1 MHVEGL
7 LPGNLCIVSLLSLE
21 QCSHFE
27 TFCVQ
32 LVQMATKPITALSI
46 LGKTVLLK
54 TYLLYLTYSDLGLN
68 MS

>member
-7 LPGNLCIVSLLSLE
+7 LPGNLCIVSLLSLK